1 MQGAFAEL
9 VSGAGAGGAGAV
21 FSVLQIAGAGKG
33 AGVLRGA
40 AARAEQVRAPRQPKP
55 APPSRRRRGA
65 LMGPPRGLD
74 GPASGQVRR
83 LGYVVLAG
91 EVDQYA
97 AQLPQV
103 RGSVHVHVDN
113 GRRGSRV
120 VNASALATAAG
131 AAA

>member
-55 APPSRRRRGA
+55 AFSR
-65 LMGPPRGLD
+65 
-74 GPASGQVRR
+74 
-83 LGYVVLAG
+83 AG
-91 EVDQYA
+91 
-97 AQLPQV
+97 
-103 RGSVHVHVDN
+103 
-113 GRRGSRV
+113 
-120 VNASALATAAG
+120 G
-131 AAA
+131 AAP